1 MDGGEDWGY
10 VPLAVVGKELS
21 AGVGEGVGVRVQ
33 LSGTA
38 VSDWEGWS

>member
-1 MDGGEDWGY
+1 MDASEDWGY

-21 AGVGEGVGVRVQ
+21 AGVGESVGVMVQ

-38 VSDWEGWS
+38 ISDWERWS